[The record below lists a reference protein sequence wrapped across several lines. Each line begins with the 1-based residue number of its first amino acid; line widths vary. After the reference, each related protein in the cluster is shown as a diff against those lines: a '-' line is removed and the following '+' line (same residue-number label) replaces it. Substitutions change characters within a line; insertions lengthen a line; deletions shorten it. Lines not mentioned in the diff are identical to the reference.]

1 MGILGRRRARKTP
14 ETNAAGSELL
24 ARQLASPDPALRLL
38 AVEAQIL
45 ASEAKN
51 AAPGTIVPF
60 PAVRT
65 IKERRNARVTGP
77 PNPDPKRL
85 RWDAEKC
92 AFRLINPTCS
102 GSHGHSALTGE
113 KLTCGL
119 CDGRAV
125 RPKRFQPGSQGSA
138 CRYCG
143 RVGEG
148 LVCTR
153 CDKIRAGFDA
163 AHMSRHSIA
172 DRRGW
177 TGPATIGDDELWVTI
192 IRRLRDAD
200 HRRLALDEKDAWKA
214 ARERRTAFGYR
225 STKVADEAQDNPQKP
240 LGPVTGATPEFE
252 EAAE

>member
-1 MGILGRRRARKTP
+1 MGILGRRRASKPMEVST
-14 ETNAAGSELL
+14 EGLDLL
-24 ARQLASPDPALRLL
+24 KRQRASPDPALRLL
-38 AVEAQIL
+38 AAEAQIL

-51 AAPGTIVPF
+51 AAGATVVPF

-65 IKERRNARVTGP
+65 IKERRNAKVQRP

-85 RWDAEKC
+85 RWDAEKR
-92 AFRLINPTCS
+92 AFRLINPTCA
-102 GSHGHSALTGE
+102 GGHGKSALTGE
-113 KLTCGL
+113 GLTCGL

-125 RPKRFQPGSQGSA
+125 RPKRFQPGSRELP

-143 RVGEG
+143 RIGEG
-148 LVCTR
+148 FVCTR
-153 CDKIRAGFDA
+153 CEKIRAGFDA

-200 HRRLALDEKDAWKA
+200 HRRLALDEKDAQKA
-214 ARERRTAFGYR
+214 KRDARRA
-225 STKVADEAQDNPQKP
+225 K
-240 LGPVTGATPEFE
+240 FE